1 MFIVL
6 GVLFL
11 AGCPDKP
18 SGELSA
24 GEPGDSPTG
33 GEDAATAPADLV
45 IEVATPQELLAA
57 IGPNRTIVL
66 TADEYL
72 LDHREGLPR
81 STQEY
86 YSWVSVREFDDG
98 EENYTL
104 HIKDCPGLTI
114 RAAGDQQVHIVSPY
128 YGALVMSFSN
138 CDGLRLTNLRIGH
151 APPSGYCGD
160 GVMGMYS
167 CDDVLIS
174 GTTLYGCGMFG
185 LSLRKVTDFVFDR
198 SVIEQCTDG
207 LIGAVDS
214 SGLTFRD
221 SHFRDTAVLFG
232 SAFGFSR
239 TTGVVFENCLITN
252 IYASPDSP
260 DKHQLF
266 RVDVSIS
273 AARIV
278 INGGEIRGNV
288 VGSLVEPAGMVEL
301 NDVDVHDNSWQED

>member
-11 AGCPDKP
+11 AGCPAEP
-18 SGELSA
+18 SGELPA
-24 GEPGDSPTG
+24 GEPGDSPMD

-45 IEVATPQELLAA
+45 IEVATSQELLAA

-81 STQEY
+81 SVQEY
-86 YSWVSVREFDDG
+86 YSWVSVRDFDHG
-98 EENYTL
+98 EENYEL
-104 HIKDCPGLTI
+104 NIKNCPKLTI

-138 CDGLRLTNLRIGH
+138 CGGLRLSNLRIGH
-151 APPSGYCGD
+151 SPPSGYCGD
-160 GVMGMYS
+160 GVMHITD

-174 GTTLYGCGMFG
+174 NTTLYGCGMYG
-185 LSLRKVTDFVFDR
+185 LALERVTDFVFDR

-207 LIGAVDS
+207 LMSAVDCS
-214 SGLTFRD
+214 DLTFRD
-221 SHFRDTAVLFG
+221 SHFRDTALLFG
-232 SAFGFSR
+232 SGIGLQR

-252 IYASPDSP
+252 NHMSPDSSEDGP
-260 DKHQLF
+260 LF
-266 RVDVSIS
+266 RIDVSTTE
-273 AARIV
+273 ARVV

-288 VGSLVEPAGMVEL
+288 VGALVEPAGMVEL
-301 NDVDVHDNSWQED
+301 NGTDVHNNSWQTD